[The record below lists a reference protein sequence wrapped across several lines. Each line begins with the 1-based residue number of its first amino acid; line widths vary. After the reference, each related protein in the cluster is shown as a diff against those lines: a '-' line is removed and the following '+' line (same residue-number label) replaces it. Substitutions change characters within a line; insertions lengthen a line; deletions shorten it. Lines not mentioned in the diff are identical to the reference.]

1 MKKLLVVRHAKSS
14 WDDIRQTDFER
25 PLNERGK
32 RDAPEMAKRLNDKG
46 IIPDLLVS
54 SPAKRAFSTAKL
66 FAKEFG
72 IAEEKIHLEEKLYH
86 PEEQNI
92 FNIISRLPGFAE
104 TVVIFSH
111 NPGISGFVNM
121 LTNTR
126 VDHMP
131 TAAIFAVNIKSEEWS
146 DFENAEKEFWFFD
159 YPKSQ

>member
-1 MKKLLVVRHAKSS
+1 MKKLLVIRHAKSS

-54 SPAKRAFSTAKL
+54 SPAKRAISTAKL
-66 FAKEFG
+66 FAKEFR
-72 IAEEKIHLEEKLYH
+72 IEEKDIHLEEKLYH

-92 FNIISRLPGFAE
+92 FTIISRLPAFAE
-104 TVVIFSH
+104 TVILFSH
-111 NPGISGFVNM
+111 NPGITGFVNM

-126 VDHMP
+126 IDHMP
-131 TAAIFAVNIKSEEWS
+131 TSAIFAINIKSEDWI